1 MSFSFNRFAT
11 IVAGKSGTDKVAI
24 MRVNRF
30 LCAVLAAVAPVLA
43 TAAPMVFDHG
53 CIGNAVEGCYL
64 VGVGEISRDTPE
76 ELAAFIDVQ
85 GVEGNQ
91 ILLDSNGG
99 NLGAG
104 IRMGRIIREND
115 MTAIVGAVEPRK
127 PGGRFPLDLPTAGTC
142 ASACAYAFL
151 GGTTRR
157 LAKGS
162 KLGFHQFYMGV
173 QGASSSAQQVSGQL
187 VSYLVEMGVDPRI
200 FAKASSQGAESMY
213 WVPED
218 EAESFDLITPYGYD
232 DFFLEP
238 YGKGVVAAAKRKTP
252 TGPYD
257 LVHQVTAYCRKGTAT
272 LLFTAD
278 FAPERSSTFNLSL
291 DGRKRVINAAKVA
304 SRRTDNAGYLEVRLS
319 SKDAV
324 DLTKATLVETY
335 FDYSR
340 AEGWGYGTRLEL
352 NDMDRKMLD
361 AAFRLCL

>member
-1 MSFSFNRFAT
+1 
-11 IVAGKSGTDKVAI
+11 
-24 MRVNRF
+24 MRVIRF
-30 LCAVLAAVAPVLA
+30 LCAVFTVAVPVLA
-43 TAAPMVFDHG
+43 KAAPMTFDYG
-53 CIGNAVEGCYL
+53 CIGNAVEGCFL
-64 VGVGEISRDTPE
+64 VGTGEITRETP
-76 ELAAFIDVQ
+76 DVLQ
-85 GVEGNQ
+85 RLLDDGPSDGNQ

-104 IRMGRIIREND
+104 VRMGRIIREND
-115 MTAIVGAVEPRK
+115 MTAIVGMVEPRQS
-127 PGGRFPLDLPTAGTC
+127 GGRFPLDLPTAGTC

-200 FAKASSQGAESMY
+200 FAKASSQGADSMY
-213 WVPED
+213 WVPEN
-218 EAESFDLITPYGYD
+218 EAEEYDLITPYGYD

-252 TGPYD
+252 TGAYD

-278 FAPERSSTFNLSL
+278 FAPDRNSTFNLSL

-304 SRRTDNAGYLEVRLS
+304 TRRTDNAGYLEVRLS
-319 SKDAV
+319 SKDAA
-324 DLTKATLVETY
+324 DLTKATRVETY